1 VTPIVAGL
9 TILAIVV
16 PIFGLLALLE
26 SVGNSDDLR

>member
-1 VTPIVAGL
+1 MTPLVAGL

-26 SVGNSDDLR
+26 SIDV

>member
-1 VTPIVAGL
+1 MTPLVAGL

-26 SVGNSDDLR
+26 SIEP